1 MNFRIKRQSAPPT
14 RTLLLVRWARFL
26 FLFVG
31 VLALR
36 YCAVVLLDRWLF
48 QAYQTWRFERALK
61 DAQPSAST
69 LQPPGSPPFPAQAD
83 ADRARA
89 VSYGID
95 GLAGSP
101 LGRIKIG
108 SIGLAAMIMEGID
121 GRTLRHAVGHVPD
134 TPLPGQ
140 QGNVALAGHRDTF
153 FRGLRNIHKDD
164 EITVTT
170 LHGSYRYRVDSTQV
184 LEPENIKVLAATA
197 DDILT
202 LVTCYPF
209 YFVGPAPK
217 RFIVRAHRISEQ
229 GLCPRPEKHTMCPS
243 RKSKLEIPTQ
253 EDGEGLF
260 DSRALAQ

>member
-1 MNFRIKRQSAPPT
+1 MNSTIKRDSARPT
-14 RTLLLVRWARFL
+14 RIALVLRWSQYF
-26 FLFVG
+26 FFVVG
-31 VLALR
+31 VLALS
-36 YCAVVLLDRWLF
+36 YCAVVLLDRWVF

-61 DAQPSAST
+61 DAQTSART
-69 LQPPGSPPFPAQAD
+69 IQQPASSPLAAQAE

-89 VSYGID
+89 ESFGID

-101 LGRIKIG
+101 LGRIEI
-108 SIGLAAMIMEGID
+108 SSVGLAAMIMEGVD
-121 GRTLRHAVGHVPD
+121 GKTLRHAVGHIPG

-140 QGNVALAGHRDTF
+140 PGNVALAGHRDTF

-164 EITVTT
+164 EITLTT

-184 LEPENIKVLAATA
+184 VEPRATEVLDKSV

-217 RFIVRAHRISEQ
+217 RFIVRARRIS
-229 GLCPRPEKHTMCPS
+229 M
-243 RKSKLEIPTQ
+243 
-253 EDGEGLF
+253 
-260 DSRALAQ
+260 